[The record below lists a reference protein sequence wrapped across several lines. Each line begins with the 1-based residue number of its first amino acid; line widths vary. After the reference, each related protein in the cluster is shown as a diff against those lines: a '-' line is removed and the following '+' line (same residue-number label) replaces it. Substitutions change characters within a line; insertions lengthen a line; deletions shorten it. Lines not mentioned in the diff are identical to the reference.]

1 MHVPHS
7 CPQTG
12 YDRRRRYRLRPTAA
26 AAALTALLAPAA
38 WAGDTIDLGH
48 DTTLDYSVTATYG
61 AAVRT
66 GNQSGALLSPAN
78 INGDDGDRNF
88 KRGDMIANRV
98 SLLGEAN
105 VRHDNFGV
113 LVRGSVFYDWAY
125 SGTNS
130 NNAPFTV
137 NHSGPFNEFT
147 DSAKDYHE
155 SRAQLLDAYLYGN
168 IALDESQVS
177 FKLGNQVVAWGESLY
192 FANIAGAQGP
202 ADATKAFVPGAE
214 VKDILLPVPQA
225 SVQWQVTPRFS
236 LMGYY
241 QFTYKPN
248 QLYAPGSYFS
258 TSDVVGPGAEFIIG
272 PGFNIPRG
280 PDIRPSDW
288 GQWGVGARFRVFGD
302 TEIGL
307 YQLRYH
313 DKNPSVVTSLFP
325 TLEYQQKY
333 FGGINLTGAS
343 FSTQLGGA
351 NVAGEVS
358 YKDGVPMLVNVAGSP
373 TASPGRALQAQLS
386 AIYSI
391 GPSFLANSQ
400 SLVGEIAW
408 LHVLGVDP
416 VQGFSALTNTRNA
429 AAYQIGWSL
438 TYNNVFDGWDLTVP
452 LTYSQQFSGQAA
464 VAGAFGTLMGY
475 GDKRASVG
483 LTFKYLNN
491 LELNLTYAAFIGGA
505 NIVNRPLADRD
516 YVALNAKYSF

>member
-1 MHVPHS
+1 MHIPRS
-7 CPQTG
+7 CPLPAKPG
-12 YDRRRRYRLRPTAA
+12 RYRKLRPIAA
-26 AAALTALLAPAA
+26 AAALATLLSSGAQ
-38 WAGDTIDLGH
+38 AGETIDLGH
-48 DTTLDYSVTATYG
+48 DTTLDYSVTASYG

-66 GNQSGALLSPAN
+66 GTQSNTLLSPAN
-78 INGDDGDRNF
+78 INGDDGNRNF
-88 KRGDMIANRV
+88 KRGDMTANRV
-98 SLLGEAN
+98 SLLGEAH
-105 VRHDNFGV
+105 VKHDAFGA

-130 NNAPFTV
+130 NNAPGTV

-147 DSAKDYHE
+147 GSARDYHE
-155 SRAQLLDAYLYGN
+155 SRAQLLDAYVYGAVP
-168 IALDESQVS
+168 IESTQLS
-177 FKLGNQVVAWGESLY
+177 FKLGNQVVAWGESLF

-225 SVQWQVTPRFS
+225 SVQWQVTPAFS

-241 QFTYKPN
+241 QFTFKPN
-248 QLYAPGSYFS
+248 QIFAPGSYFS

-272 PGFNIPRG
+272 PGFRIPRG
-280 PDIRPSDW
+280 PDISPSDW
-288 GQWGVGARFRVFGD
+288 GQWGIGGRFRVFED

-325 TLEYQQKY
+325 TLQYQQKY

-343 FSTQLGGA
+343 FSTQLAGA
-351 NVAGEVS
+351 NVAGEIS
-358 YKDGVPMLVNVAGSP
+358 YKDGVPMLVDVAGSP
-373 TASPGRALQAQLS
+373 TASRGKALQAQLS
-386 AIYSI
+386 AIYAI
-391 GPSFLANSQ
+391 GPTFLANSQ
-400 SLVGEIAW
+400 SLLGEIAY
-408 LHVLGVDP
+408 LHVLGVDS
-416 VQGFSALTNTRNA
+416 VMGFDKLSNTRNSA
-429 AAYQIGWSL
+429 AFQVGWSL

-452 LTYSQQFSGQAA
+452 LTYAQQFSGNAA

-505 NIVNRPLADRD
+505 SIANRPLSDRD
-516 YVALNAKYSF
+516 YVAFNAKYSF

>member
-1 MHVPHS
+1 MHQP
-7 CPQTG
+7 PRG
-12 YDRRRRYRLRPTAA
+12 PLERRNRLRPIAV
-26 AAALTALLAPAA
+26 AALTALAALLAQPAQ
-38 WAGDTIDLGH
+38 AGDTIDLGN
-48 DTTLDYSVTATYG
+48 DTTLDYSVTASYG

-66 GNQSGALLSPAN
+66 GRQSDALLNPAN

-88 KRGDMIANRV
+88 KRGDMTANRV
-98 SLLGEAN
+98 SLLGEAH
-105 VRHDNFGV
+105 VKRGQFGA
-113 LVRGSVFYDWAY
+113 LVRGSVFYDGAY
-125 SGTNS
+125 RGTNS

-137 NHSGPFNEFT
+137 NHSGPFNQFT
-147 DSAKDYHE
+147 ESAQDYHE
-155 SRAQLLDAYLYGN
+155 HRAQLLDAYVYGATP
-168 IALDESQVS
+168 IGGTQLS
-177 FKLGNQVVAWGESLY
+177 FKLGNQVVAWGESLF

-225 SVQWQVTPRFS
+225 SLQLQVTPTFS

-248 QLYAPGSYFS
+248 QMFAPGSYFS
-258 TSDVVGPGAEFIIG
+258 TTDVVGPGAEFIIG

-288 GQWGVGARFRVFGD
+288 GQWGVGARLRVFED
-302 TEIGL
+302 TEIGI

-325 TLEYQQKY
+325 TLQYQQKF

-343 FSTQLGGA
+343 FSTQLLGA

-358 YKDGVPMLVNVAGSP
+358 YKDGVPMLVDVAGSP
-373 TASPGRALQAQLS
+373 TASRGKALQGQLS
-386 AIYSI
+386 AIYSV
-391 GPSFLANSQ
+391 GPSFLADSQ
-400 SLVGEIAW
+400 SLLGEVSY
-408 LHVLGVDP
+408 LHVLDVDP
-416 VQGFSALTNTRNA
+416 VMGFSKLSNTRNSA
-429 AAYQIGWSL
+429 AFQVGWSL
-438 TYNNVFDGWDLTVP
+438 TYNNVFDGWDMTVP
-452 LTYSQQFSGQAA
+452 LTYAQQFSGKSA

-505 NIVNRPLADRD
+505 SMVNRPLADRD
-516 YVALNAKYSF
+516 YVAFNAKYSF

>member
-1 MHVPHS
+1 MHQPPRG
-7 CPQTG
+7 PQQ
-12 YDRRRRYRLRPTAA
+12 RRNRLRPIAA
-26 AAALTALLAPAA
+26 AAALTALAALLAQPAH
-38 WAGDTIDLGH
+38 AGDTIDLGH
-48 DTTLDYSVTATYG
+48 DTTLDYSVTASYG
-61 AAVRT
+61 AALRT
-66 GNQSGALLSPAN
+66 GRQSDALLSPAN

-98 SLLGEAN
+98 SLLGEAHLKRN
-105 VRHDNFGV
+105 AFGV
-113 LVRGSVFYDWAY
+113 LLRGSVFYDWAY

-137 NHSGPFNEFT
+137 NHSGPFNQFT
-147 DSAKDYHE
+147 SSARDYHE
-155 SRAQLLDAYLYGN
+155 HRAQLLDAYVYGATP
-168 IALDESQVS
+168 IGGTQLS
-177 FKLGNQVVAWGESLY
+177 FKLGNQVVAWGESLF

-225 SVQWQVTPRFS
+225 SLQLQVTPSFS
-236 LMGYY
+236 VMGYY

-248 QLYAPGSYFS
+248 QMFAPGSYFS
-258 TSDVVGPGAEFIIG
+258 TTDVVGPGAEFIIG

-288 GQWGVGARFRVFGD
+288 GQWGVGARFRVFED
-302 TEIGL
+302 TEIGI

-325 TLEYQQKY
+325 TLQYQQKFY
-333 FGGINLTGAS
+333 GGINLTGAS
-343 FSTQLGGA
+343 FSTQLLGA

-358 YKDGVPMLVNVAGSP
+358 YKDGVPMLVDVAGSP
-373 TASPGRALQAQLS
+373 TATRGKALQGQLS
-386 AIYSI
+386 AIYSV
-391 GPSFLANSQ
+391 GPTFLADSQ
-400 SLVGEIAW
+400 SLLGEVSY
-408 LHVLGVDP
+408 LHVLDVDP
-416 VQGFSALTNTRNA
+416 VMGFSKLSNTRNSA
-429 AAYQIGWSL
+429 AFQVGWSL
-438 TYNNVFDGWDLTVP
+438 TYNNVFDGWDVTVP
-452 LTYSQQFSGQAA
+452 LTYAQQFSGRSA

-516 YVALNAKYSF
+516 YVAFNAKYSF

>member
-1 MHVPHS
+1 MHVPRS
-7 CPQTG
+7 CSSKRQ
-12 YDRRRRYRLRPTAA
+12 RRLRPGAI
-26 AAALTALLAPAA
+26 AAALAATLAPNA

-48 DTTLDYSVTATYG
+48 DTTLDYSITATYG

-66 GNQSGALLSPAN
+66 GRQSDTLLSPAN

-88 KRGDMIANRV
+88 RRGDMIANRV
-98 SLLGEAN
+98 SLLGEAH
-105 VRHDNFGV
+105 VKHDGFGA

-130 NNAPFTV
+130 NNAPATV

-147 DSAKDYHE
+147 ESARDYHE
-155 SRAQLLDAYLYGN
+155 RRAQLLDAYVYGSVP
-168 IALDESQVS
+168 IESTRLS
-177 FKLGNQVVAWGESLY
+177 FKLGNQVVAWGESLF

-225 SVQWQVTPRFS
+225 SLQWQVTPQFS

-241 QFTYKPN
+241 QFTFKPN
-248 QLYAPGSYFS
+248 QLFAPGSYFS
-258 TSDVVGPGAEFIIG
+258 STDVVGPGAEFIIG
-272 PGFNIPRG
+272 PGFRIPRG
-280 PDIRPSDW
+280 PDQRPSDW

-302 TEIGL
+302 TEVGI

-325 TLEYQQKY
+325 SLQYQEKY

-343 FSTQLGGA
+343 FSTQLLGA

-358 YKDGVPMLVNVAGSP
+358 YKDGVPMLVDVGGSP
-373 TASPGRALQAQLS
+373 TATRGKALQGQLS
-386 AIYSI
+386 AIYSV
-391 GPSFLANSQ
+391 GPTFLASSQ
-400 SLVGEIAW
+400 TLLGEIAY
-408 LHVLGVDP
+408 LHVLDVDP
-416 VQGFSALTNTRNA
+416 VMGFSKLSNTRNSA
-429 AAYQIGWSL
+429 AFQVGWSL

-452 LTYSQQFSGQAA
+452 FTYAQQFSGNAA

-505 NIVNRPLADRD
+505 SIANRPLADRD

>member
-1 MHVPHS
+1 MQKPTPGS
-7 CPQTG
+7 LK
-12 YDRRRRYRLRPTAA
+12 RRNRLRPIAA
-26 AAALTALLAPAA
+26 AAALAALLAPPAR
-38 WAGDTIDLGH
+38 AGDTIDLGH
-48 DTTLDYSVTATYG
+48 DTTLDYSVTASYG

-66 GNQSGALLSPAN
+66 GQQSNTLLSPVN
-78 INGDDGDRNF
+78 INGDDGNRNF

-98 SLLGEAN
+98 SLLGEAH
-105 VRHDNFGV
+105 VKHDVFGA
-113 LVRGSVFYDWAY
+113 LVRGSVFQDWAY
-125 SGTNS
+125 SGSNA

-137 NHSGPFNEFT
+137 NHSGQFNEFT
-147 DSAKDYHE
+147 GSARDYHE
-155 SRAQLLDAYLYGN
+155 HRAQLLDAYVYGATP
-168 IALDESQVS
+168 IGDSQLS
-177 FKLGNQVVAWGESLY
+177 FKLGNQVVAWGESLF

-225 SVQWQVTPRFS
+225 SLQLQVTPAFS
-236 LMGYY
+236 VMGYY

-248 QLYAPGSYFS
+248 QIFAPGSYFS
-258 TSDVVGPGAEFIIG
+258 TTDVVGPGAEFIIG

-288 GQWGVGARFRVFGD
+288 GQWGIGTRFRVFEG
-302 TEIGL
+302 TEVGL

-325 TLEYQQKY
+325 TLQYQQKY

-343 FSTQLGGA
+343 FSTQVLGA

-358 YKDGVPMLVNVAGSP
+358 YKDGVPMLVDVAGSP
-373 TASPGRALQAQLS
+373 TATRGKALQGQLS
-386 AIYSI
+386 AIYSV
-391 GPSFLANSQ
+391 GPTFLANSQ
-400 SLVGEIAW
+400 TLLGEVAY
-408 LHVLGVDP
+408 LHVLSVDP
-416 VQGFSALTNTRNA
+416 VMGFSNLSNTRNSA
-429 AAYQIGWSL
+429 AFQVGWSL
-438 TYNNVFDGWDLTVP
+438 TYNNVFDGWDMTVP
-452 LTYSQQFSGQAA
+452 LTYAQQFSGQSA

-505 NIVNRPLADRD
+505 SIANRPLADRD
-516 YVALNAKYSF
+516 YVAFNAKYSF

>member
-1 MHVPHS
+1 MHHPPRG
-7 CPQTG
+7 PQQ
-12 YDRRRRYRLRPTAA
+12 RRNQLRPIAA
-26 AAALTALLAPAA
+26 AAALTALAALLAQPAQ
-38 WAGDTIDLGH
+38 AGDTIDFGN
-48 DTTLDYSVTATYG
+48 DTKLDYSVTASYG
-61 AAVRT
+61 AALRT
-66 GNQSGALLSPAN
+66 GRQSDALLSPAN

-88 KRGDMIANRV
+88 KRGDMTANRV
-98 SLLGEAN
+98 SLLGEA
-105 VRHDNFGV
+105 HLKHGEFGA
-113 LVRGSVFYDWAY
+113 LLRGSVFYDWAY

-137 NHSGPFNEFT
+137 NHSGPFNQFT
-147 DSAKDYHE
+147 ESAKDYHE
-155 SRAQLLDAYLYGN
+155 HRAQLLDAYVYGATP
-168 IALDESQVS
+168 IGGTKLS
-177 FKLGNQVVAWGESLY
+177 FKLGNQVVAWGESLF

-225 SVQWQVTPRFS
+225 SLQLQVTPTFS

-248 QLYAPGSYFS
+248 QMFAPGSYFS
-258 TSDVVGPGAEFIIG
+258 TTDVVGPGAEFIIG

-288 GQWGVGARFRVFGD
+288 GQWGVGARFRVFED
-302 TEIGL
+302 TEIGI

-325 TLEYQQKY
+325 TLQYQQKFY
-333 FGGINLTGAS
+333 GGINLTGAS
-343 FSTQLGGA
+343 FSTQLLGA

-358 YKDGVPMLVNVAGSP
+358 YKDGVPMLVDVAGSP
-373 TASPGRALQAQLS
+373 TASRGKALQGQLS
-386 AIYSI
+386 AIYSV
-391 GPSFLANSQ
+391 GPTFLADSQ
-400 SLVGEIAW
+400 SLLGEVSY
-408 LHVLGVDP
+408 LHVLDVDP
-416 VQGFSALTNTRNA
+416 VMGFSKLSNTRNSA
-429 AAYQIGWSL
+429 AFQVGWSL

-452 LTYSQQFSGQAA
+452 LTYAQQFSGRSA

-475 GDKRASVG
+475 SDKRASVG

-505 NIVNRPLADRD
+505 NIVNRPLADRG
-516 YVALNAKYSF
+516 YVAFNAKYSF

>member
-1 MHVPHS
+1 MQIATS
-7 CPQTG
+7 GTSA
-12 YDRRRRYRLRPTAA
+12 RRNRLRPTAA
-26 AAALTALLAPAA
+26 AAAMAVLSALAAPDALAF
-38 WAGDTIDLGH
+38 DTVDLGH
-48 DTTLDYSVTATYG
+48 DTTLDYSVTASYG

-66 GNQSGALLSPAN
+66 GHQSNTLLSPAN

-88 KRGDMIANRV
+88 KRGDLIANRV
-98 SLLGEAN
+98 SLLGEAH
-105 VRHDNFGV
+105 VKHDVFGIM
-113 LVRGSVFYDWAY
+113 LRGSVFQDWAY
-125 SGTNS
+125 AGTNS

-137 NHSGPFNEFT
+137 NHSGPFNQFT

-155 SRAQLLDAYLYGN
+155 SRAQLLDAYVYGSVP
-168 IALDESQVS
+168 LSSTELS
-177 FKLGNQVVAWGESLY
+177 FKLGNQVVAWGESLF

-225 SVQWQVTPRFS
+225 SLQWQVTPSFS
-236 LMGYY
+236 LMTYY
-241 QFTYKPN
+241 QFTFKPN
-248 QLYAPGSYFS
+248 QLSAPGSYFS
-258 TSDVVGPGAEFIIG
+258 TSDIVGPGAEFIIG

-280 PDIRPSDW
+280 ADDRPSNW

-325 TLEYQQKY
+325 TLQYQQKY
-333 FGGINLTGAS
+333 FSGINLTGAS
-343 FSTQLGGA
+343 FSTQLAGA
-351 NVAGEVS
+351 NIAGEVS
-358 YKDGVPMLVNVAGSP
+358 YKDGVPMLVNVAGNP
-373 TASPGRALQAQLS
+373 TASRGKALQGQLS

-391 GPSFLANSQ
+391 GPTFLANSQ
-400 SLVGEIAW
+400 SLLGEIAY
-408 LHVLGVDP
+408 LHVLGVDS
-416 VQGFSALTNTRNA
+416 VMGYSGLSNTRDA
-429 AAYQIGWSL
+429 AAFQLGWSL
-438 TYNNVFDGWDLTVP
+438 TYTNIFDGWDLTVP
-452 LTYSQQFSGQAA
+452 LTYAQQFSGNSS

-491 LELNLTYAAFIGGA
+491 LELNLTYAAFIGGPSIA
-505 NIVNRPLADRD
+505 NRPLADRD

>member
-1 MHVPHS
+1 MHQPPRGPVK
-7 CPQTG
+7 
-12 YDRRRRYRLRPTAA
+12 RRSRLRPIAV
-26 AAALTALLAPAA
+26 AAALAALATLLAPAA
-38 WAGDTIDLGH
+38 RAGDTIEFGR
-48 DTTLDYSVTATYG
+48 DTTLDYSVTASYG

-66 GNQSGALLSPAN
+66 GHRSDTLLSPAN

-88 KRGDMIANRV
+88 KPGDIIANRV
-98 SLLGEAN
+98 SLLGEAHL
-105 VRHDNFGV
+105 RHGAFGA

-125 SGTNS
+125 RGTNS

-137 NHSGPFNEFT
+137 NHSGPFNQFT
-147 DSAKDYHE
+147 ESAQDYHE
-155 SRAQLLDAYLYGN
+155 HRAQLLDAYVYGTTPVGGTQ
-168 IALDESQVS
+168 LS
-177 FKLGNQVVAWGESLY
+177 FKLGSQVVAWGESLF

-225 SVQWQVTPRFS
+225 SLQLQVTPSFS

-241 QFTYKPN
+241 QFTFKPN
-248 QLYAPGSYFS
+248 QLSAPGSYFS
-258 TSDVVGPGAEFIIG
+258 TSDLVGPGAEFIIG
-272 PGFNIPRG
+272 PGFRIPRG

-288 GQWGVGARFRVFGD
+288 GQWGVGARWRIFEG

-325 TLEYQQKY
+325 SMQYQQKF

-343 FSTQLGGA
+343 FSTQVLGA

-358 YKDGVPMLVNVAGSP
+358 YKDGIPMLVDVAGSP
-373 TASPGRALQAQLS
+373 TASRGKALQGQLS
-386 AIYSI
+386 AIYSV
-391 GPSFLANSQ
+391 GPTFLANSQ
-400 SLVGEIAW
+400 SLLGEIAY
-408 LHVLGVDP
+408 LHVLSVDP
-416 VQGFSALTNTRNA
+416 VMGFSQLTNTRNSA
-429 AAYQIGWSL
+429 AFQLGWSL

-452 LTYSQQFSGQAA
+452 LTYAHQFSGRSA

-475 GDKRASVG
+475 GDRRASVG

-491 LELNLTYAAFIGGA
+491 LELNLTYAAFIGGPS
-505 NIVNRPLADRD
+505 ITNRPLADRD
-516 YVALNAKYSF
+516 YVAFNAKYSF